1 MRVKLVT
8 TYPPTRCGIASYSER
23 LADVLKKMCALE
35 VLPVERPR
43 ANPFYFTKLAFKAR
57 RDADIL
63 HIQYDCSFFGTFSLF
78 GLSLSGMYTP
88 LFYLLANR
96 WGGPKIVTTVH
107 EVQDAKKNYGGSLI
121 YLPLHLYYSAIY
133 RAMVALSAAVIVHT
147 EGTVKTLAQ
156 YTAVSNASIIPL
168 AIHVKPEIRPIESSK
183 AKLGQAG
190 KRVVLMFGFISPGKG
205 HDLAIE
211 MMLRGLPEDVVLY
224 LAGEGRTPKDADYV
238 RGLKE
243 KVRSEGLGEK
253 VFFHG
258 YVSEEEMPIVFSA
271 ADIVLMPYH
280 HVVQSAALSHALV
293 YLKPVLASDIGGF
306 AEVAREHECIETFP
320 VGDVEAL
327 RAKLQLMLSGTIS
340 MDRLRENA
348 ARYVS
353 WASLENVTSQTVSL
367 YRQLI
372 GPKQ

>member
-1 MRVKLVT
+1 
-8 TYPPTRCGIASYSER
+8 
-23 LADVLKKMCALE
+23 MCARGPASREATSQPILLYE
-35 VLPVERPR
+35 ACLQSEEG
-43 ANPFYFTKLAFKAR
+43 
-57 RDADIL
+57 ADIL
-63 HIQYDCSFFGTFSLF
+63 HIQYDCGFFGTFSLF

-88 LFYLLANR
+88 MFYLLANR

-190 KRVVLMFGFISPGKG
+190 KRIVLMFGFISPGKG

-211 MMLRGLPEDVVLY
+211 MMRRGLPEDVVLY

-258 YVSEEEMPIVFSA
+258 YVVRRRDAHRLLCSGHCADALPPRSA
-271 ADIVLMPYH
+271 ISGAESRASVPET
-280 HVVQSAALSHALV
+280 SA
-293 YLKPVLASDIGGF
+293 GF
-306 AEVAREHECIETFP
+306 
-320 VGDVEAL
+320 
-327 RAKLQLMLSGTIS
+327 
-340 MDRLRENA
+340 
-348 ARYVS
+348 RYWRFRRS
-353 WASLENVTSQTVSL
+353 C
-367 YRQLI
+367 
-372 GPKQ
+372 P